1 MNVPLNQMPNPTKE
15 QRHEMLR
22 DALEREGRPEDYEY
36 ITQFLSP
43 PNEITTIVA
52 PGALQGAK
60 IGILG
65 GGVAGM
71 AAAFELR
78 KLGADITILEA
89 SEDRIGGRIYTY
101 YYEPSRTYFGEFGA
115 MRIPISHETTWY
127 YIDQLG
133 LDTVSMTSPRR
144 NNFIYV
150 HNTRIRT
157 TQSIEEYL
165 YPFFD
170 LTPQERNTPWSEL
183 SEYAFQ
189 YAFRILPADIRA
201 ELIQVLPEYSPQI
214 LALMNISLRQNFEE
228 LGLSQ
233 GAIQLLSGVD
243 SAAGALLHNS
253 YTEYAHEEYSLDFLN
268 TYHIK
273 GGNVNLPLA
282 FYESFLSEN
291 PSVYSD
297 IDSSSL
303 GKVIYKSGHRVTGIY
318 QSNYRNKIIIRY
330 TNTFDMTESADIFD
344 YVICSLPFSAL
355 RTVEIKPYLSNIKMQ
370 AITEVYYA
378 NAQKTQFFCNR
389 RFWERNTD
397 YGNII
402 GGISFTDLPIQ
413 SIIYPSDHNQCLIN
427 QMCSSEEPGVLLAS
441 YGLEQNATR
450 IAGLEPME
458 RYETIRQN
466 IEEVHGL
473 PKGFLNSFIISNK
486 TVNWFTEPNFR
497 GAFAYYLPGQKE
509 LFGYEIQR
517 PEYQNRL
524 FFAGE
529 HTSAKHGWIQGALFS
544 GKMAANQ
551 LAYTLNTL

>member
-22 DALEREGRPEDYEY
+22 DALEREGRSEDFDY
-36 ITQFLSP
+36 ITHFLSP
-43 PNEITTIVA
+43 PNEITTITA
-52 PGALQGAK
+52 PGVLQGAK

-127 YIDQLG
+127 YIDLLG

-233 GAIQLLSGVD
+233 GAIQLLSGID

-253 YTEYAHEEYSLDFLN
+253 YTEYAHEDYSLDFIN
-268 TYHIK
+268 IYQIK

-282 FYESFLSEN
+282 FYESFLSES

-413 SIIYPSDHNQCLIN
+413 SS
-427 QMCSSEEPGVLLAS
+427 
-441 YGLEQNATR
+441 
-450 IAGLEPME
+450 
-458 RYETIRQN
+458 
-466 IEEVHGL
+466 
-473 PKGFLNSFIISNK
+473 
-486 TVNWFTEPNFR
+486 
-497 GAFAYYLPGQKE
+497 
-509 LFGYEIQR
+509 
-517 PEYQNRL
+517 
-524 FFAGE
+524 
-529 HTSAKHGWIQGALFS
+529 
-544 GKMAANQ
+544 
-551 LAYTLNTL
+551 